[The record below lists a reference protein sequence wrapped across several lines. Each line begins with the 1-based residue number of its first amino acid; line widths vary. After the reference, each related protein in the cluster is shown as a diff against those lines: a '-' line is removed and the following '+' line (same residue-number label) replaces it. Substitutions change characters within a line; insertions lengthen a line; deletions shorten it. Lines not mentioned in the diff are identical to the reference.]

1 MVREHP
7 PANRKFAVTTLK
19 SVTHNQTP
27 SSIMEGLTQGN
38 NVPRNVYGYFTAFLF
53 ALIFSIQPAI
63 AQNQTI
69 GAGLE
74 GQALIG
80 YLQQNY
86 SPAQTLGYDTA
97 RDTMYA
103 VIDNDN
109 GNLTGVYTGYTI
121 TLDPNEDPST
131 DAFYKGVNAEHT
143 WPQSMGAGNEPAKSD
158 IHHLFPTK
166 SNVNSARNNDPLG
179 EIDDNL
185 TDTWYYLDQSQ
196 SSIPS
201 SNIDLYAE
209 NYGSTTFEPREQHK
223 GNAAR
228 AVFYFVAIYQA
239 QADQNFFD
247 QQKND
252 LYQWHYLD
260 EVDADE
266 LNRSS
271 TIAGYQG
278 NENPFILDTSLVRR
292 AFFPD
297 GNTGGTD
304 TTPPVI
310 SSVQSTNIGAN
321 SATVSW
327 STDELATSQVN
338 YGTTTSYGFVES
350 SGSYTTSHSITLTG
364 LSANATYNYQ
374 VSSTDGSSNS
384 ASSSNFTFTTAE
396 EGTSAGAIVF
406 SEIFYDT
413 PGTDSDEEWIELY
426 NGTSTTV
433 DLSGYTITD
442 NNGTG
447 SSYTF
452 PAGSNIT
459 PGSYFT
465 VASASTGFQAIY
477 GFDADEYGS
486 IPALNNG
493 GDVLILTDT
502 QSNEVDIVA
511 WEGGASAGLPSGWGS
526 STDPTASTGESI
538 YRSSPGSDSD
548 SYTDWAVAVNNGDPQ
563 TQASAPQN
571 QAPTAVANGPY
582 SGNTGNSI
590 TFSSAGSSDSDGSIS
605 SYSWTFGDGGSSTL
619 ANPGYTYTSSGTY
632 SVSLTVTDDQGAT
645 ATATTTAE
653 ITDATVDHV
662 LFSEIFYDTPGTDAD
677 EEWIEL
683 YNPTSQQIDLTG
695 YTIIDNNG
703 TGSSYTFPSGTVIDA
718 QSYFT
723 VASNQAGFNAL
734 YTNDAYQYGGIPA
747 LNNGGD
753 ALLLNDG
760 SGTTVDEVA
769 WEGGASAGVP
779 SGWGSGPTAST
790 GESLVRSSF
799 DTDSDNDSDWTT
811 AANNGDPATLQ
822 ATDTTAPVITAVNS
836 SNITETEATITWT
849 TDEPANSQVNYG
861 TTTSYG
867 SSAGSGSYVTSHSET
882 LTGLT
887 AGTEYFY
894 QVVSTDEAGNTAVD
908 ETYSFTTA
916 SPPAS
921 STPDIL
927 ISEVFYDTPGNES
940 KEEWVEIYNTTGQEI
955 QLNGWTLVD
964 DNGNSQS
971 FTFANKHKIG
981 GNTFMTLALDRKDFK
996 ALYNKNADDFVNLPP
1011 LNNGGDVLVLKDASG
1026 NVIDA
1031 VAWEGGANSLV
1042 SGWGSTS
1049 LPSAGEGNSIYRS
1062 DLGTDTDTYNDWTT
1076 SSDLGSPMTQSDGT
1090 FFASVND
1097 NTESRVEEGPGE
1109 ELPAEVTLGNFPN
1122 PFNPTTQIAYT
1133 LPEAQRVKVTVFNM
1147 LGQQVAT
1154 LVDGF
1159 TEAGAHQVVFDA
1171 SAMSS
1176 GLYLYSIQTS
1186 STVITKK
1193 MMLIK

>member
-1 MVREHP
+1 
-7 PANRKFAVTTLK
+7 
-19 SVTHNQTP
+19 
-27 SSIMEGLTQGN
+27 MEGRTKGRSLS
-38 NVPRNVYGYFTAFLF
+38 RRLCAFFTACLL

-74 GQALIG
+74 GQALID

-86 SPAQTLGYDTA
+86 TPNQTLGYNTA

-103 VIDNDN
+103 IIDNDN
-109 GNLTGVYTGYTI
+109 GNVSGVYTGYTI
-121 TLDPNEDPST
+121 TLNPDEDPST
-131 DAFYKGVNAEHT
+131 DAYNKGINAEHT
-143 WPQSMGAGNEPAKSD
+143 WPQSYGADTEPGKSD

-185 TDTWYYLDQSQ
+185 TDTWYYLDGSQ
-196 SSIPS
+196 STIPT

-209 NYGSTTFEPREQHK
+209 NYGSTAFEPREQHK

-228 AVFYFVAIYQA
+228 AVFYFLTIYQDV
-239 QADQNFFD
+239 ADQNFFD
-247 QQKND
+247 QQKDD

-260 EVDADE
+260 EVDAAE

-271 TIAGYQG
+271 IIASYQG

-297 GNTGGTD
+297 GNTGGSD

-321 SATVSW
+321 SATITW
-327 STDELATSQVN
+327 STDELATSLVD
-338 YGTTTSYGFVES
+338 YGTTTSYGSNES
-350 SGSYTTSHSITLTG
+350 SGSYVTSHSITLTG
-364 LSANATYNYQ
+364 LTASTTYNYE
-374 VSSTDGSSNS
+374 VSSTDGSGNT

-396 EGTSAGAIVF
+396 EGTSAGTIVF

-413 PGTDSDEEWIELY
+413 PGTDSEEEWIELY
-426 NGTSTTV
+426 NGTSATV
-433 DLSGYTITD
+433 DLGGYTVTD

-452 PAGSNIT
+452 PSGSSIA

-465 VASASTGFQAIY
+465 VASASVGFQALY
-477 GFDADEYGS
+477 GFDADIYGS

-493 GDVLILTDT
+493 GDVLILTDS

-526 STDPTASTGESI
+526 STDPTAATGESI
-538 YRSSPGSDSD
+538 YRSSPDSDSD
-548 SYTDWAVAVNNGDPQ
+548 SYTDWAVATNNGDPQ
-563 TQASAPQN
+563 TQASAPEN
-571 QAPTAVANGPY
+571 QDPVAVANGPY
-582 SGNTGNSI
+582 SGNTGSPI
-590 TFSSAGSSDSDGSIS
+590 TFSSDGSYDSDGSIA
-605 SYSWTFGDGGSSTL
+605 SYNWTFGDGESSTL
-619 ANPGYTYTSSGTY
+619 ANPSYTYASSGTY

-653 ITDATVDHV
+653 ITDATVNYI
-662 LFSEIFYDTPGTDAD
+662 LFSEVFYDTPGTDAD

-683 YNPTSQQIDLTG
+683 YNPTSQQVDLAG

-703 TGSSYTFPSGTVIDA
+703 TGSSYTFPSGTVIEGN
-718 QSYFT
+718 SYFT

-747 LNNGGD
+747 LNNDGD
-753 ALLLNDG
+753 ALLLNDA
-760 SGTTVDEVA
+760 SGTTIDQVA

-779 SGWGSGPTAST
+779 SGWGTGPTAST
-790 GESLVRSSF
+790 GESLVRSSYDVDNDN
-799 DTDSDNDSDWTT
+799 DTDWAIAT
-811 AANNGDPATLQ
+811 NNGDPATIE
-822 ATDTTAPVITAVNS
+822 ATDTTAPVITAVSS
-836 SNITETEATITWT
+836 SNITETEATIAWT
-849 TDEPANSQVNYG
+849 TDEAANSQVNYG

-867 SSAGSGSYVTSHSET
+867 LSEGSGSYVTSHSQT

-894 QVVSTDEAGNTAVD
+894 QVVSTDESGNTAVD

-916 SPPAS
+916 SPPTS
-921 STPDIL
+921 TTPDIL

-940 KEEWVEIYNTTGQEI
+940 KEEWVEFYNTTGQQIE
-955 QLNGWTLVD
+955 LSGWSLVD
-964 DNGNSQS
+964 DNGNGQA
-971 FTFANKHKIG
+971 FTFSNKHKIS
-981 GNTFMTLALDRKDFK
+981 GNSFLTLALDRKGFK
-996 ALYNKNADDFVNLPP
+996 ALYNKNADDFVSLPP

-1026 NVIDA
+1026 NTIDA
-1031 VAWEGGANSLV
+1031 VAWEGGANSLI
-1042 SGWGSTS
+1042 SDWGSTS

-1076 SSDLGSPMTQSDGT
+1076 STDLGSPMTQSDGT
-1090 FFASVND
+1090 FFASVQED
-1097 NTESRVEEGPGE
+1097 AETQFEET
-1109 ELPAEVTLGNFPN
+1109 LPDEVTLGNYPN
-1122 PFNPTTQIAYT
+1122 PFNPTTRIAYA
-1133 LPEAQRVKVTVFNM
+1133 LPEAQRVSITVFNM
-1147 LGQQVAT
+1147 LGQEVAT

-1159 TEAGAHQVVFDA
+1159 TEAGTHQVTFDA
-1171 SAMSS
+1171 SALSS
-1176 GLYLYSIQTS
+1176 GMYLYTIRTS
-1186 STVITKK
+1186 SAVITNK

>member
-1 MVREHP
+1 
-7 PANRKFAVTTLK
+7 
-19 SVTHNQTP
+19 
-27 SSIMEGLTQGN
+27 MEGLTQGN
-38 NVPRNVYGYFTAFLF
+38 KMPRNVYGCFTAFLF

-74 GQALIG
+74 GQALID

-131 DAFYKGVNAEHT
+131 DAYYKGVNAEHT

-260 EVDADE
+260 EVDANE

-271 TIAGYQG
+271 AIAGYQG

-297 GNTGGTD
+297 GNTGGSD

-310 SSVQSTNIGAN
+310 SSVQSSNIGAN
-321 SATVSW
+321 SATITW
-327 STDELATSQVN
+327 GTDELATSQVD
-338 YGTTTSYGFVES
+338 YGTTTSYGSAES
-350 SGSYTTSHSITLTG
+350 SGSFTTSHSLTLTG
-364 LSANATYNYQ
+364 LTANTTYNYQ
-374 VSSTDGSSNS
+374 VSSTDGSGN
-384 ASSSNFTFTTAE
+384 SSSSGNFTFTTAE
-396 EGTSAGAIVF
+396 EGTSAGSIVF

-413 PGTDSDEEWIELY
+413 PGTDSDEEWIEIY
-426 NGTSTTV
+426 NGTSSTV
-433 DLSGYTITD
+433 DLSDYTVTD

-452 PAGSNIT
+452 PSGSTIA
-459 PGSYFT
+459 PSSYFT
-465 VASASTGFQAIY
+465 VASNSAGFQSLY
-477 GFDADEYGS
+477 GFDADQYGS

-493 GDVLILTDT
+493 GDVLILTDG
-502 QSNEVDIVA
+502 QSNEVDVVV

-526 STDPTASTGESI
+526 SSDPSAATGESI

-563 TQASAPQN
+563 TQASAP
-571 QAPTAVANGPY
+571 V
-582 SGNTGNSI
+582 
-590 TFSSAGSSDSDGSIS
+590 
-605 SYSWTFGDGGSSTL
+605 
-619 ANPGYTYTSSGTY
+619 
-632 SVSLTVTDDQGAT
+632 
-645 ATATTTAE
+645 
-653 ITDATVDHV
+653 VDYV

-703 TGSSYTFPSGTVIDA
+703 TGSSYTFPSGTVIEA
-718 QSYFT
+718 NSYFT

-753 ALLLNDG
+753 ALLLNNASG
-760 SGTTVDEVA
+760 STIDQVA
-769 WEGGASAGVP
+769 WEGGASSGVP
-779 SGWGSGPTAST
+779 SGWGTGPTAST

-799 DTDSDNDSDWTT
+799 DVDNDDETDWAT
-811 AANNGDPATLQ
+811 ATNNGDPATIE
-822 ATDTTAPVITAVNS
+822 ATDTTAPVISSVAS

-867 SSAGSGSYVTSHSET
+867 SSAGSGSYVTSHSQN

-894 QVVSTDEAGNTAVD
+894 QVVSTDEAGNTSVD

-964 DNGNSQS
+964 DNGNGQS

-981 GNTFMTLALDRKDFK
+981 GNTFMTLALDRKNFK

-1011 LNNGGDVLVLKDASG
+1011 LNNGGDVLVIKDASG

-1042 SGWGSTS
+1042 SGWGSSS

-1109 ELPAEVTLGNFPN
+1109 ELPAQVTLGNFPN

-1176 GLYLYSIQTS
+1176 GLYLYSIQTR